1 MRIPFDLI
9 YIIPFILFILTYF
22 ALSQKIYLHNKFI
35 SAFIASSIVTGIM
48 IFISKPS
55 DYNKAIGCSAF
66 LFFYV
71 FILFIIKKTYT
82 TINRFLIQKQWLKEK
97 FVNKDYTWVEVTDWG
112 DDMWDKKI
120 AAPPSWLDHTLTI
133 VLLLLP
139 MLLVVALLRLL
150 NFLF

>member
-1 MRIPFDLI
+1 
-9 YIIPFILFILTYF
+9 
-22 ALSQKIYLHNKFI
+22 
-35 SAFIASSIVTGIM
+35 M